1 MRNIFDPFG
10 VLGEWKGQ
18 EPEEALS
25 DVESVIETVIDSHWD
40 SLLEVLEESVI
51 RGMNQE
57 REAIL
62 KLITTYLDADSE
74 DTQGLISA
82 INSRKNDK

>member
-1 MRNIFDPFG
+1 MKNPFDPFG
-10 VLGEWKGQ
+10 VFQGWKGQ
-18 EPEEALS
+18 EPEEPATE
-25 DVESVIETVIDSHWD
+25 VETVIETVIDSHWD
-40 SLLEVLEESVI
+40 SLLEILEESVI
-51 RGMNQE
+51 RGMTHE

-74 DTQGLISA
+74 DTQALIAA